1 MGNRLY
7 RVLNQRFLAAFC
19 AAALTFA
26 GAPSLMV
33 MSRVSPGS
41 TASSAANTPVEE
53 LNELHHW
60 AALREAHRRVCLHR
74 VSQASTWRRPHQPG
88 GTALSRTA
96 WHTRPYP
103 GEHAERNGFGA
114 PLLC

>member
-1 MGNRLY
+1 MTDMLY
-7 RVLNQRFLAAFC
+7 RMLTQRFLAAFC

-41 TASSAANTPVEE
+41 AQSSAANTPVEE

-74 VSQASTWRRPHQPG
+74 VSRASMWRRPHQSG
-88 GTALSRTA
+88 ATALSWPA
-96 WHTRPYP
+96 FHFRPP
-103 GEHAERNGFGA
+103 AGEHAERNGFGA